1 MDIKINI
8 SELIKNEGTMQGR
21 GSSGGGASVTSLN
34 LVYSEN
40 NGKRLKFSNGL
51 YEMLGNP
58 EKVQF
63 LSDANGGNII
73 VGTTLEENGKNF
85 YFSTPDTH
93 IIYNSGLVKDIIDKF
108 KLEFGESKKTGR
120 KSVSKSF
127 SDIEF
132 DTYNGNPIAIIKIR

>member
-1 MDIKINI
+1 MARNIDI
-8 SELIKNEGTMQGR
+8 SQLIKNEGIMKGR

-51 YEMLGNP
+51 YEPLGKP

-63 LSDANGGNII
+63 LPDAEGGNLI
-73 VGTTLEENGKNF
+73 VGTILDENGKSF
-85 YFSTPDTH
+85 AFSSPESH

-108 KLEFGESKKTGR
+108 NLEFGEGR
-120 KSVSKSF
+120 NEGRRSVSKSF
-127 SDIEF
+127 SDIGF
-132 DTYNGNPIAIIKIR
+132 DTYNGNPVAIIKIR